1 MYVSI
6 TLIICLSV
14 VFVITLGIVSY
25 TLRDKNFKVRFD
37 DRNKRMM
44 RIIADQRD
52 ELISYREAIKKNDA
66 NLEKSLEV
74 LSSASDTVNRKISRL
89 QNIEELLSRIK
100 AELLSRIKTELGD
113 FNLQQN
119 KFLKLIEK
127 YSKNFSENT
136 VSFYTSVDKYR
147 VQNEVALKELEN
159 KILSRTSYLSIE
171 EKKRFKEYLQ
181 ACAFKFHDI
190 DNMKYKNDY
199 TFVKVCDVIR
209 ALDIVGYNQWDSIL
223 DTIPSEEFYNG
234 QNTERNQ

>member
-1 MYVSI
+1 MYVTI

-14 VFVITLGIVSY
+14 VFVITLGIVSS

-66 NLEKSLEV
+66 NLERSLEV
-74 LSSASDTVNRKISRL
+74 LASASDTVKRKIFRLNDAEEALSRL
-89 QNIEELLSRIK
+89 KVEVGNLKLSQ
-100 AELLSRIKTELGD
+100 D
-113 FNLQQN
+113 
-119 KFLKLIEK
+119 KFLEMIDKRFDE
-127 YSKNFSENT
+127 
-136 VSFYTSVDKYR
+136 TS
-147 VQNEVALKELEN
+147 
-159 KILSRTSYLSIE
+159 LSRTSYLSVE

-181 ACAFKFHDI
+181 ACAFNFHNI
-190 DNMKYKNDY
+190 NNMKYKNDY
-199 TFVKVCDVIR
+199 SFVKVCDVIR
-209 ALDIVGYNQWDSIL
+209 ALDIVGHDQWDSIL

>member
-14 VFVITLGIVSY
+14 VFVITLGIVSC
-25 TLRDKNFKVRFD
+25 TLRDKNFKARFD
-37 DRNKRMM
+37 KSNERLK
-44 RIIADQRD
+44 RIIKEQHD

-74 LSSASDTVNRKISRL
+74 LSSASDTVKRKISRL
-89 QNIEELLSRIK
+89 QNSEELLSRIK
-100 AELLSRIKTELGD
+100 AELGD
-113 FNLQQN
+113 FNLQQD

-171 EKKRFKEYLQ
+171 EKKCFKEYLQ
-181 ACAFKFHDI
+181 ACTFKFHDI

-199 TFVKVCDVIR
+199 AFVKVCDVIR
-209 ALDIVGYNQWDSIL
+209 ALDIVGYDQWDSIL
-223 DTIPSEEFYNG
+223 DTIPSKEFNNG